1 MFISP
6 AFCLLFQNHSEK
18 CFTGS
23 ELTARLEPAFL
34 AGLRSVNPTIR
45 IKFMDIF
52 SKSIRKRVYD
62 RLMYIVGTQNWE
74 HMGNHYWIKQ
84 CLELLMNIVQSDRR
98 MLCSSTYS
106 RLPSCTS
113 VLRQSSN
120 PEGPK
125 LVKEVKEETEASAK
139 IKTEQQQKHEKDEK
153 PATSATSTTTAAADT
168 TASSTDIKIK
178 IEPMDTTDEQVTS
191 DQVAMETETDDVIIK
206 EEVTATST
214 NVKYFSLMVDS
225 KEIVDR
231 LNTQGVSIVAH
242 SQGEDFDV
250 TLEDLAE
257 KQGAFFK
264 LFTKCTMGSFVHSVA
279 QLSHRS
285 TILAHKIWVDMFPQ
299 LWDLVEERHHQT
311 LSGELG
317 PFLSSGSHIP
327 QTEGYRSSINTLV
340 EGMSKC
346 DPPIPIRPI
355 ILKYLGKTHNL
366 WHQAALILE
375 GMSVSCA
382 DMVSI
387 NPQLP
392 LQQPWLDFGNFLI
405 LFVVFYFVL

>member
-1 MFISP
+1 M
-6 AFCLLFQNHSEK
+6 
-18 CFTGS
+18 
-23 ELTARLEPAFL
+23 

-52 SKSIRKRVYD
+52 SKSIRKRLYD
-62 RLMYIVGTQNWE
+62 RLMYIIGTQNWE
-74 HMGNHYWIKQ
+74 HMGSHYWIIQ
-84 CLELLMNIVQSDRR
+84 CLELLLNIVQTDHK

-113 VLRQSSN
+113 VLRNSSN
-120 PEGPK
+120 PDGPK
-125 LVKEVKEETEASAK
+125 LVKQSKEGMEASTNKKIKTDKEEKSVTTGGATTSSTLPPPDIK
-139 IKTEQQQKHEKDEK
+139 IKTEPMDADDVIKPVAMETDDDVVVKEEKQVDTDT
-153 PATSATSTTTAAADT
+153 PSQSTTTA
-168 TASSTDIKIK
+168 
-178 IEPMDTTDEQVTS
+178 
-191 DQVAMETETDDVIIK
+191 TE
-206 EEVTATST
+206 
-214 NVKYFSLMVDS
+214 KYFSLMTDS
-225 KEIVDR
+225 KEIVKK
-231 LNTQGVSIVAH
+231 LNTDGVSIVTHAE
-242 SQGEDFDV
+242 GEDFDS
-250 TLEDLAE
+250 TLNKLAE
-257 KQGAFFK
+257 KQGSFLK
-264 LFTKCTMGSFVHSVA
+264 QFTKCTMGTFVHSVA

-299 LWDLVEERHHQT
+299 IWDLLEERHHQT

-327 QTEGYRSSINTLV
+327 QMEGYRSSINTLV

-375 GMSVSCA
+375 GMTVSCG
-382 DMVSI
+382 DMISL

-392 LQQPWLDFGNFLI
+392 LQQPWLDFGKYSI
-405 LFVVFYFVL
+405 FVIVFIIFSIKGFTREF

>member
-1 MFISP
+1 M
-6 AFCLLFQNHSEK
+6 
-18 CFTGS
+18 
-23 ELTARLEPAFL
+23 

-52 SKSIRKRVYD
+52 SKSIRKRLYD
-62 RLMYIVGTQNWE
+62 RLMYIIGTQNWE
-74 HMGNHYWIKQ
+74 HMGSHYWIKQ
-84 CLELLMNIVQSDRR
+84 CLELLLNIVQTDRK

-113 VLRQSSN
+113 ILRHSSN

-125 LVKEVKEETEASAK
+125 LVKQSKEEIEASTSKK
-139 IKTEQQQKHEKDEK
+139 IKTDKDEK
-153 PATSATSTTTAAADT
+153 PAATALTTSPSLPG
-168 TASSTDIKIK
+168 DIKIK
-178 IEPMDTTDEQVTS
+178 TEPVDSSDEVKP
-191 DQVAMETETDDVIIK
+191 VAMETDADDVIIK
-206 EEVTATST
+206 VETQSAADKPSQSTTTTAD
-214 NVKYFSLMVDS
+214 KYFSLMSDS
-225 KEIVDR
+225 KEIVKK
-231 LNTQGVSIVAH
+231 LNTDGVSIVAH
-242 SQGEDFDV
+242 TDGEDFEG
-250 TLEDLAE
+250 TLEKLAE
-257 KQGAFFK
+257 KQGSFLK
-264 LFTKCTMGSFVHSVA
+264 QFTKCTMGTFVHSVA

-299 LWDLVEERHHQT
+299 IWDLLEERHHQT

-327 QTEGYRSSINTLV
+327 QMEGYRSSINTLV

-375 GMSVSCA
+375 GMTVSCG
-382 DMVSI
+382 DMISL

-392 LQQPWLDFGNFLI
+392 LQQPWLDFGNNSKIF
-405 LFVVFYFVL
+405 FSVYVSF